1 MQRKMKECV
10 FTSALR
16 VSVSSSEK
24 EQSLAR
30 GKKHKSSR
38 EFRPQC
44 LKRIGAQWTSS
55 LCPGKARFS
64 RSAHVFASM

>member
-30 GKKHKSSR
+30 GKNIKVQ
-38 EFRPQC
+38 ENFD
-44 LKRIGAQWTSS
+44 L
-55 LCPGKARFS
+55 
-64 RSAHVFASM
+64 SA